1 MSHYAVDYF
10 LTLGR
15 SKDGI
20 LHSQSSMFDD
30 EQDNDDDMWNESID
44 EPWQILF
51 NLKYEAIPINRYPE
65 MVSRTFNTFVWW
77 KYLN

>member
-15 SKDGI
+15 SKYGI

-30 EQDNDDDMWNESID
+30 EQDNGNDDDMWNESLD
-44 EPWQILF
+44 APWQIIF
-51 NLKYEAIPINRYPE
+51 NLKYEAIPVNRYPE
-65 MVSRTFNTFVWW
+65 MVSWATN
-77 KYLN
+77 